1 LLKISIFDFNTRI
14 LSLSNHCHTFL
25 LPPFGVVLK
34 GRNWSTEEYR
44 YGFNGK
50 EKDDEGMG
58 GGGSTYD
65 YGFRIYNA
73 SLGKFLSMDPLNK
86 KFSMLSSFQFAS
98 NMPIQAIDLDGL
110 EAFIIH
116 GTRQAVAGEEF
127 TTDVIAEF
135 MRLTGNSKYDR
146 SFRWNSPTLNGP
158 EMRKVAAKELM
169 LHIIQVRTQMIAN
182 NQITEDEP
190 VSLIGY
196 SHGGNVAIQA
206 AQMLY
211 DSYGIKVNLITIG
224 TPAKNSQ
231 FDVDCDNPAF
241 GNQEDPQGNDGINH
255 HYHIRHVNDLVYS
268 ISDVIEDSDAY
279 YTNEGIT
286 QNFTIPNTIIE
297 LEPPVDA
304 HTKIQSHEYFDEA
317 LSFLSPMP
325 SAPKP
330 YFINL
335 IVKEILKHKKEALGQ
350 SDSDRKN
357 LEDGK

>member
-1 LLKISIFDFNTRI
+1 
-14 LSLSNHCHTFL
+14 
-25 LPPFGVVLK
+25 
-34 GRNWSTEEYR
+34 
-44 YGFNGK
+44 
-50 EKDDEGMG
+50 M
-58 GGGSTYD
+58 
-65 YGFRIYNA
+65 
-73 SLGKFLSMDPLNK
+73 
-86 KFSMLSSFQFAS
+86 
-98 NMPIQAIDLDGL
+98 
-110 EAFIIH
+110 
-116 GTRQAVAGEEF
+116 
-127 TTDVIAEF
+127 
-135 MRLTGNSKYDR
+135 
-146 SFRWNSPTLNGP
+146 
-158 EMRKVAAKELM
+158 
-169 LHIIQVRTQMIAN
+169 
-182 NQITEDEP
+182 
-190 VSLIGY
+190 
-196 SHGGNVAIQA
+196 GGNVAIQA